1 MRRSRAPGFRL
12 MCAAAGLAL
21 LGAACGSSGKK
32 SAPKTTATPSGVRG
46 VSDSEIVVD
55 IVASLTSPQGAALAG
70 FEDGARARIEE
81 ANRAGGVGG
90 RKLRVANV
98 YDDGSDAGKDL
109 DSVHKAVLDDK
120 AFAVLATGPTFL
132 PQSSDY
138 LAQNKVPYVGWGFV
152 PGYCKSDWGF
162 GFNGCLISQTS
173 ANESLVKGIADALGK
188 PVSSLRYAFQA
199 GDDQSGHDGNRI
211 YDFLVKKEGGKV
223 VYNQANVPT
232 QTQTTDYSPFVQS
245 IMATN
250 PDVVI
255 VSTAFGDA
263 IGLTGTLRAKG
274 FKGAVMNFVAYVP
287 GLLQASANTAQAL
300 NTAYVNS
307 QIPPQESQTP
317 AIKHITDDLA
327 ATGKA
332 PFITLGGAIAY
343 WSADVLIHM
352 LDKVGHNLTP
362 DTFQSTINGSFHYQ
376 PDQDGGIGPLDYPK
390 NHSEAPPC
398 AAILQVKGTAY
409 NPVLPFKCYT
419 NIPVS

>member
-1 MRRSRAPGFRL
+1 VGFRL
-12 MCAAAGLAL
+12 LCAGAGLAL
-21 LGAACGSSGKK
+21 LASACGSSKKK
-32 SAPKTTATPSGVRG
+32 SATATTTPQAGVSGVTDG
-46 VSDSEIVVD
+46 EVVVD
-55 IVASLTSPQGAALAG
+55 IVASITSPQGAALAG
-70 FEDGARARIEE
+70 FEDGARARIED
-81 ANRAGGVGG
+81 ANRSGGVAG
-90 RKLRVANV
+90 RKIRLANV
-98 YDDGSDAGKDL
+98 YDDGSDAGKNL
-109 DSVHKAVLDDK
+109 DGVKKAVLSDK

-138 LAQNKVPYVGWGFV
+138 LAQNRVPYVGWGFV

-162 GFNGCLISQTS
+162 GFNGCLISQTT

-188 PVSSLRYAFQA
+188 KVSDLKYAFQA

-232 QTQTTDYSPFVQS
+232 QTQTTDYSPFVQA
-245 IMATN
+245 IMATS

-263 IGLTGTLRAKG
+263 IGLTGTLKAKG

-300 NTAYVNS
+300 NGGYVNS
-307 QIPPQESQTP
+307 QIPPQESQTA
-317 AIKHITDDLA
+317 AIKHITDDLTA
-327 ATGKA
+327 IGKQ
-332 PFITLGGAIAY
+332 PFVTLGGAIAY

-352 LDKVGHNLTP
+352 LDKVGRNLTR
-362 DTFQSTINGSFHYQ
+362 DTFQSTINGGFHYQ
-376 PDQDGGIGPLDYPK
+376 ADQDGGIGPLDYPR
-390 NHSEAPPC
+390 NHNEASPC

-409 NPVLPFKCYT
+409 TPVLPFKCYT
-419 NIPVS
+419 NLTVS